1 MRELNPCLRALRFGQ
16 AGHLANP
23 FVYLSEECGI
33 VPIETIA
40 NEYWT
45 TQVGCYKDQDLP
57 YGQWCDHASR
67 AKA

>member
-1 MRELNPCLRALRFGQ
+1 MRFGQ
-16 AGHLANP
+16 AGHLASP

-45 TQVGCYKDQDLP
+45 TQVGCYKEQ
-57 YGQWCDHASR
+57 GGHASR
-67 AKA
+67 AKV